1 MKIDVQIKLSDDYVN
16 LKDLKEIKALASG
29 WVTIENAIKF
39 PVKVRHYTDK
49 EDGKEKMFVSYPQKK
64 TESGY
69 DSILYP
75 QDKGLRMDIEE
86 CVINAVHEQVKVFI
100 GVSPPIDEVRVN
112 LFSDPV
118 RTGKISLNGMAS
130 VKMLGLVINGIMIK
144 ESEKGLFV
152 QMPQHKADGQYRD
165 TVYGAK
171 KAVQKEIAREVLAA
185 YEKELEKKKQ
195 LREPEPAQEKKQEQQ
210 QNLYSPKISGP
221 KI

>member
-1 MKIDVQIKLSDDYVN
+1 MKIDVQIKLSEDYVN
-16 LKDLKEIKALASG
+16 LKDIKEIKAIASG

-49 EDGKEKMFVSYPQKK
+49 EDGKEKMFVAYPQKK

-75 QDKGLRMDIEE
+75 QDKGLKMDIEE
-86 CVINAVHEQVKVFI
+86 CVLNAVHEQVGVFV

-112 LFSDPV
+112 LLSDPV

-130 VKMLGLVINGIMIK
+130 IKMLGVVINGIMIK

-152 QMPQHKADGQYRD
+152 QMPQHKAEGQYKD
-165 TVYGAK
+165 TVYGAN
-171 KAVQKEIAREVLAA
+171 KAVQKEITKQVLHC

-195 LREPEPAQEKKQEQQ
+195 LREPAQEVERQK
-210 QNLYSPKISGP
+210 NIHSPKISGP

>member
-1 MKIDVQIKLSDDYVN
+1 MKIDVQIKLSEDYVN
-16 LKDLKEIKALASG
+16 LKDIKEIKAIASG

-39 PVKVRHYTDK
+39 PVKVRHYTDN
-49 EDGKEKMFVSYPQKK
+49 EDGKEKMFVAYPQKK

-75 QDKGLRMDIEE
+75 QDKGLKMDIEE
-86 CVINAVHEQVKVFI
+86 CVLNAVHEQVGVFV

-112 LFSDPV
+112 LLSDPV

-130 VKMLGLVINGIMIK
+130 IKMLGVVINGIMIK
-144 ESEKGLFV
+144 GSEKGLFV
-152 QMPQHKADGQYRD
+152 QMPQHKAEGQYKD
-165 TVYGAK
+165 TVYGAN
-171 KAVQKEIAREVLAA
+171 KAVQKEITKQVLHC

-195 LREPEPAQEKKQEQQ
+195 LREPAQEVERQK
-210 QNLYSPKISGP
+210 NIIHSPKISGP